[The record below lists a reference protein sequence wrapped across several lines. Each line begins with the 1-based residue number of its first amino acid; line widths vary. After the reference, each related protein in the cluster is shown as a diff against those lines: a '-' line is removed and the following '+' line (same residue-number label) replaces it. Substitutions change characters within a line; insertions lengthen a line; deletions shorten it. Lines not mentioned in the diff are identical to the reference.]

1 MKEFRISDSAV
12 ARLRSLKAS
21 SAEARP
27 YHAVRVYM
35 DMHFCGG
42 PQWGFMLANYD
53 EKFDECCDFDG
64 FKIIVDRDLLEAMGG
79 LDVSLIEEDAFGD
92 SFLVTPLDP
101 NVQAFFEASKHTGCD
116 CSGGCG
122 SCGGGCGSCSD
133 DACSCGCGSC
143 SDDACSCGCGHHHGC
158 GSLDDDEY

>member
-101 NVQAFFEASKHTGCD
+101 NVQAFFEASKHTGD